1 MRYTIIMIETET
13 VGFERSVSNTF
24 QRIHSL
30 PIFFLICF
38 RRTARRKTC
47 CSSVYPRCASSL
59 RKNRAGISA
68 NPVFPTSRLR
78 PESVCRRSEQYPDNF
93 RSRHMPSTFR
103 RNFSFCLFV
112 LLSARS
118 GSPRSLVRSALY
130 ARRSFRLRLRRFC
143 LRIAY
148 AFGFGLRAGRFRLR
162 RFRLRIAYALGC
174 GLRVGRFRLR
184 LRVAH
189 SLRFGILAVSHFVF
203 SLHFIFFKR

>member
-1 MRYTIIMIETET
+1 MIETET

-59 RKNRAGISA
+59 RKSRAGISA

-78 PESVCRRSEQYPDNF
+78 PESVCRRSEQYPYNF

-112 LLSARS
+112 YSVFMKQNGSFCLLHIIFLRDSHTSSFSRI
-118 GSPRSLVRSALY
+118 LY
-130 ARRSFRLRLRRFC
+130 AYRLMAVLSCLQSFSCFT
-143 LRIAY
+143 
-148 AFGFGLRAGRFRLR
+148 
-162 RFRLRIAYALGC
+162 
-174 GLRVGRFRLR
+174 
-184 LRVAH
+184 H
-189 SLRFGILAVSHFVF
+189 
-203 SLHFIFFKR
+203 